1 MSGRAIQRWWP
12 EAAVG
17 LLLIAALVWAPLR
30 QHQQRQDALERARAL
45 EQRGAELH
53 GAAVAVTADD
63 SARVRELL
71 SFPPM
76 QRQPGRA
83 LLDAMELEQA
93 LEQRHLAPLVV
104 SWYAGV
110 ELSELERDELLLLA
124 AATARLLGSEEGA
137 EHSLLGFASQ
147 SAAGLEDI
155 RRALEARCGG
165 CAPEPGVLPATT
177 IPGGLPPSIQ
187 GERRAL
193 GRAEPPDPV
202 EPLAELVAAV
212 RTGQPVPEQAWS
224 TPGHCGMAAL
234 ELARAGRTDQ
244 LHELLELS
252 VDGPSALDR
261 IVALHAAM
269 QLEAPAS
276 WPEGLAKE
284 RALAVVQELGSGTR

>member
-12 EAAVG
+12 ELAAG
-17 LLLIAALVWAPLR
+17 LLLVAALVWAPLR
-30 QHQQRQDALERARAL
+30 QHRQSQDALERARAL

-53 GAAVAVTADD
+53 SVAAVQPPVDAQRA
-63 SARVRELL
+63 RELVW
-71 SFPPM
+71 FPPM

-104 SWYAGV
+104 SWFAGV
-110 ELSELERDELLLLA
+110 DLGELERDELLLLA
-124 AATARLLGSEEGA
+124 AATARLLGSDEGA

-155 RRALEARCGG
+155 RQALEARCGT
-165 CAPEPGVLPATT
+165 CAPEPGVLPAST

-187 GERRAL
+187 GERRAR
-193 GRAEPPDPV
+193 GQAEPSEPIV
-202 EPLAELVAAV
+202 PLAELVAAV
-212 RTGQPVPEQAWS
+212 RTGRSVPDQAWVS
-224 TPGHCGMAAL
+224 PGHCGMAAL

-244 LHELLELS
+244 LPKLLERS
-252 VDGPSALDR
+252 VSGPSALDR
-261 IVALHAAM
+261 IAALHAAM
-269 QLEAPAS
+269 QLQAPES
-276 WPEGLAKE
+276 WPEGPARE